1 MLILILNH
9 RSNGPRTILGSTPF
23 SICHGRAAIRRCRS
37 TVTSIKNKCV
47 SHIAKISVQS
57 ADYFFSKNN
66 MHCARYVRWA
76 MLGLGF
82 LRPCKKNYTCIV
94 KCTSDGLQ
102 TRIVKK
108 MHSKDYKIN
117 STGAIV
123 QCIL

>member
-23 SICHGRAAIRRCRS
+23 LICHGRAAIRRCRS

-76 MLGLGF
+76 IWAMLGAGSRIFAPLQ
-82 LRPCKKNYTCIV
+82 KNLHV
-94 KCTSDGLQ
+94 HSE
-102 TRIVKK
+102 
-108 MHSKDYKIN
+108 MH
-117 STGAIV
+117 
-123 QCIL
+123 